1 MERTTPRHK
10 YSAVFGPRLAE
21 EKEGGLLSGS
31 AEAKQISINLLFMT
45 RAAASVGYTELPL
58 AFQKNRLS

>member
-31 AEAKQISINLLFMT
+31 AEAKQISINLLFTT
-45 RAAASVGYTELPL
+45 RAAASVGCTELPL

>member
-10 YSAVFGPRLAE
+10 HFAVFGPRLTE

-31 AEAKQISINLLFMT
+31 AEAKQLSINLLFTT

-58 AFQKNRLS
+58 AFQKNRH